1 MNTNFQVRKV
11 TGYDPGYPVGRRRPG
26 RLETRP
32 LKFLFLVVGF
42 LFFFVGFGCEEE
54 IKTTGVQ
61 VADDDSIAVDTTVTP
76 DTQPDYDELQ
86 GVTDPDFP
94 LDDAA
99 IPDAD
104 DVLAGDP
111 IPDAL
116 LPDDT
121 IVPDYDEE
129 LGGVAIPDEII
140 DVDEFND
147 LSGGVTPDEII
158 EPPDYDD
165 VLTGDA
171 IPDAPLP
178 DVVETPDYDTQ
189 LAGELAP
196 DDDYLK

>member
-1 MNTNFQVRKV
+1 MNTNFQVRRV

-42 LFFFVGFGCEEE
+42 LFFFVGFGCDN
-54 IKTTGVQ
+54 IKGDATDTQ
-61 VADDDSIAVDTTVTP
+61 NKPDTTVTP

-104 DVLAGDP
+104 EVLSGDP
-111 IPDAL
+111 VPDAL
-116 LPDDT
+116 IPDDT
-121 IVPDYDEE
+121 LVPDYDEI
-129 LGGVAIPDEII
+129 GGVVAPDEVDI
-140 DVDEFND
+140 DEFND
-147 LSGGVTPDEII
+147 LSGGVTPDEVIV
-158 EPPDYDD
+158 PDYDD

-178 DVVETPDYDTQ
+178 DIEAPDYDDQ

-196 DDDYLK
+196 DGDYLK